1 MIPYTTHMALIRFVR
16 AHWFVLGLCIAFLLP
31 WIVFGH
37 ALRQGFA
44 AIDDSFL
51 IVNNPIVHGLDVRRI
66 RLAFSTFDPELYIP
80 VSLLTFQLNWVL
92 GGGSAFP
99 FHLTNILLQ
108 SVNSVLVAALMFSWT
123 KRRTLSLAA
132 ALLFAVHPLHTEAVV
147 WAAGRKDLLS
157 TLFLL
162 SSYLGFRRY
171 QETRRALPWILSLL
185 SFLLALLSKALA
197 VTLPAILF
205 LDVLLLR
212 KARPF
217 KAACIALIP
226 FAALAAVFLQVAS
239 FGKERI
245 LASSTLL
252 DTFVM
257 AQKSSVFYLQK
268 FLVPTGLTVIY
279 PYQGAISLQ
288 FPTFFIPLLITV
300 ALLSVAVWQWRRRP
314 MVSFGILFFFV
325 TLAPTFFNFHKG
337 EFLFFAVDRY
347 AYVPSIGVFLVL
359 LTIGGEFFDLVRVPT
374 KVLWSLLS
382 LALLVLGVLS
392 IRQTKVW
399 DTPDTLF
406 GRAIA
411 LYPESVSART
421 AMGSV
426 LRERN
431 QLQEAF
437 TVLHDGARFS
447 DHPALNVEA
456 GLVYSANGQVDDAR
470 EQFRMALKKNPLLA
484 PAEYYLGFL
493 DAYDGNETGAIS
505 WYRKAIGHDP
515 SYVTVRVHLADLLM
529 KNKNFTEAEDQ
540 LHEALKWNPVSI
552 EALEAMVELKKL
564 QKNSADVMY
573 WQSVLEEMDK

>member
-1 MIPYTTHMALIRFVR
+1 MVIIRFVR
-16 AHWFVLGLCIAFLLP
+16 AHWFAFGLCVVFLLP

-51 IVNNPIVHGLDVRRI
+51 IVNNPIVHGLDAKRVW
-66 RLAFSTFDPELYIP
+66 LAFTTFDPELFIP
-80 VSLLTFQLNWVL
+80 ASLLTFQLNWVL
-92 GGGSAFP
+92 GGGSALP

-108 SVNSVLVAALMFSWT
+108 SVNAVLVGALLFSWT

-162 SSYLGFRRY
+162 TAYLGFRRF
-171 QETRRALPWILSLL
+171 QETRRAFPWILSLL

-197 VTLPAILF
+197 VTLPVILF

-212 KARPF
+212 KERPL
-217 KAACIALIP
+217 KTACIALIP
-226 FAALAAVFLQVAS
+226 FAALSMAFLWIAS
-239 FGKERI
+239 LGKERI
-245 LASSTLL
+245 LASSTLFE
-252 DTFVM
+252 TFVM

-268 FLVPTGLTVIY
+268 FLFPTGLTVIY

-288 FPTFFIPLLITV
+288 LPTFFVPLLINIV
-300 ALLSVAVWQWRRRP
+300 LLSIAVWQWRRRP
-314 MVSFGILFFFV
+314 MVSFGVLFYFV

-337 EFLFFAVDRY
+337 DFLFFAVDRY
-347 AYVPSIGVFLVL
+347 AYIPSIGLLLVL
-359 LTIGGEFFDLVRVPT
+359 LTLGAELFDRVRVPH
-374 KVLWSLLS
+374 VIRWSLLS
-382 LALLVLGVLS
+382 LAILALGILS
-392 IRQTKVW
+392 IRQTKIW

-411 LYPESVSART
+411 LYPESVSARI

-431 QLQEAF
+431 QLPEAF
-437 TVLHDGARFS
+437 EVLHDGARFS

-456 GLVYSANGQVDDAR
+456 GMVYSASGQVEDAR
-470 EQFRMALKKNPLLA
+470 EQFRMALKKNPFLA

-493 DAYDGNETGAIS
+493 DAHDGNEDGAIE
-505 WYRKAIGHDP
+505 WYRKAIEHDP
-515 SYVTVRVHLADLLM
+515 SYVTVRVHLSELLM
-529 KNKNFTEAEDQ
+529 KRKDFSGAEEQ
-540 LHEALKWNPVSI
+540 LQEALKWNPVSI

-564 QKNSADVMY
+564 QKNSADVTY
-573 WQSVLEEMDK
+573 WQSVLEQMED